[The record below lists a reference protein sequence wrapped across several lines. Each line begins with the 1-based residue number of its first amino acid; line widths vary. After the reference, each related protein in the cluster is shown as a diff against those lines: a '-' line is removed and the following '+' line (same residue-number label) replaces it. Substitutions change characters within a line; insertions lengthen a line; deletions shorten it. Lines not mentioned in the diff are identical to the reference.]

1 MAKETMDTLIWNN
14 LYWLIERSYQQTLCC
29 QRYVDRKRKLK
40 RSIDWTLVIIPGIGS
55 LLYFWEPIAAFI
67 SAAST
72 TIIGFLN
79 KIAPQLTQQESALN
93 ELDSI
98 SRKYASIRA
107 DAENLVMRFREDDSF
122 GNADVRKVLHKLQK
136 SSDELEVR
144 TNVLL
149 RHISDKENL
158 YLKTETENYLK
169 KYHNE

>member
-29 QRYVDRKRKLK
+29 QRYVDRKRKFK

-55 LLYFWEPIAAFI
+55 LLYFWEPIAALI

-72 TIIGFLN
+72 AIIGFLN
-79 KIAPQLTQQESALN
+79 KITPHLTQQESELN

-149 RHISDKENL
+149 RHISDRENL